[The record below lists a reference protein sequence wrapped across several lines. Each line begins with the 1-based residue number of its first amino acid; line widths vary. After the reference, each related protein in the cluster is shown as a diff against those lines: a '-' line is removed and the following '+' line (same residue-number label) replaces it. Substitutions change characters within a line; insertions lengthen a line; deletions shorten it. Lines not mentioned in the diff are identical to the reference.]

1 MSSLTDLAWE
11 EIDFCQVL
19 SASFLN
25 GASFYL
31 ARIVDM
37 DIFSKDIEYPQ
48 MVNSDSEPKQ
58 SNPTFWNLKLTS
70 FFAWI

>member
-48 MVNSDSEPKQ
+48 P
-58 SNPTFWNLKLTS
+58 
-70 FFAWI
+70 